1 MNALSDGV
9 KARTESAEAG
19 AAEPASKPRFAF
31 LIHPLGMN
39 DVVRYAP
46 KAKGKREALVAKILE
61 WMPPYEAS
69 TIRGVRS
76 RGTHQEIVG
85 NFITVPM
92 LPRQFLEMDRQWVLD
107 KVIAAAL
114 MAQSTGAQIVGL
126 GGYNSVVGEAGRA
139 VANRLDVAVTSGN
152 SYTVATA
159 LQATLAA
166 AQAMEIDMA
175 RANVAVI
182 GATGSIGSV
191 CARVLARSVHRMTLI
206 ARSRSRLQILA
217 DKIHNE
223 HHKTQLAIEIDIE
236 KGIREADIVICASS
250 SGGNIVK
257 PEFLK
262 QGAVVCDVALP
273 HDVCR
278 EVSLARPDVLVLEG
292 GVVEVPGEVEFD
304 FDFGYPKGMALACM
318 AETMILTMERRFED
332 YSIGRGLEY
341 ELVEEI
347 ARLAKRHGFRPTGF
361 RAFDQPISQEKIE
374 EVKALARENR
384 RSFTVIG

>member
-1 MNALSDGV
+1 MIA
-9 KARTESAEAG
+9 ASAANSNPNPT
-19 AAEPASKPRFAF
+19 AETPRFAF

-76 RGTHQEIVG
+76 RGTLQEIVG
-85 NFITVPM
+85 NFVTVPM
-92 LPRQFLEMDRQWVLD
+92 LPRQFLEMERQWVLE
-107 KVIAAAL
+107 KVISGAL
-114 MAQSTGAQIVGL
+114 IAQSLGAQIVGL
-126 GGYNSVVGEAGRA
+126 GGYNSVVGEAGRT

-152 SYTVATA
+152 SYTIATA

-166 AQAMEIDMA
+166 ALAMEVDVS

-191 CARVLARSVHRMTLI
+191 CARIMARDVSRMTLI
-206 ARSRSRLQILA
+206 ARSRSRLQQLA

-223 HHKTQLAIEIDIE
+223 HHRTTLSIEIDIE
-236 KGIREADIVICASS
+236 KGIREADIVISASA
-250 SGGNIVK
+250 SGGNIVR
-257 PEFLK
+257 PEYIK

-278 EVSLARPDVLVLEG
+278 EVALARPDVLVLEG
-292 GVVEVPGEVEFD
+292 GVVEVPGEVDFA

-318 AETMILTMERRFED
+318 AETMVLTLERRFENF
-332 YSIGRGLEY
+332 SIGRGLDY
-341 ELVEEI
+341 ERVEEI

-361 RAFDQPISQEKIE
+361 RAFDEPISQEKIE
-374 EVKALARENR
+374 EVKALAREKR

>member
-1 MNALSDGV
+1 MSVA
-9 KARTESAEAG
+9 SAM
-19 AAEPASKPRFAF
+19 PATAVEVPRFAF

-69 TIRGVRS
+69 TIHGVRS

-92 LPRQFLEMDRQWVLD
+92 LPRQFLEMDRQWVLE
-107 KVIAAAL
+107 KVIAGAV
-114 MAQSTGAQIVGL
+114 MAQSLGAQIVGL

-166 AQAMEIDMA
+166 AQAMELDVN
-175 RANVAVI
+175 RAKVAVI

-191 CARVLARSVHRMTLI
+191 CARVLARSVTRLTLV
-206 ARSRSRLQILA
+206 ARSQSRLQVLA

-223 HHKTQLAIEIDIE
+223 HHKTSLGIEVDIE
-236 KGIREADIVICASS
+236 RGIRDADIVISASS

-262 QGAVVCDVALP
+262 QGAIVCDVALP

-278 EVSLARPDVLVLEG
+278 EVALARPDVLVLEG
-292 GVVEVPGEVEFD
+292 GVVEVPGDVDFA

-318 AETMILTMERRFED
+318 AETMILTMERRFEN

-341 ELVEEI
+341 DRVEEI
-347 ARLAKRHGFRPTGF
+347 AHLAKRHGFRPTGF

-374 EVKALARENR
+374 EVKALARENP
-384 RSFTVIG
+384 RSFTVLG